1 MMLRLVVLVAA
12 TAALQL
18 PQSALQAHPTL
29 PAALPQMS
37 QAQRAPRRRARR
49 AALSAATLFPAAPA
63 LALGT
68 GDGALDG
75 AGVGITGVAWV
86 DTLYFFFFC
95 GICGLLYTTTLDFGE
110 EPARRPPPPSP
121 PPSPPADDAADDG
134 PPL

>member
-1 MMLRLVVLVAA
+1 MLRLVVLVAS

-18 PQSALQAHPTL
+18 PQSALQAHPTR
-29 PAALPQMS
+29 PAALPQS
-37 QAQRAPRRRARR
+37 AQAQRAPRRNARR
-49 AALSAATLFPAAPA
+49 AALSAATLFANAPA